1 MAVRSLVRQVL
12 LAGVWCLGG
21 TAQAAD
27 LAEVYQRAL
36 RNDPQIREADA
47 NRLAALEA
55 KPQALAALL
64 PQINATAGWTKNESE
79 GSSVFPV
86 RTPTNDV
93 SLVRTASGSDTD
105 STRWEISLRQSLFS
119 WANWVTLRRA
129 SAEVAQAESEYR
141 AAQQEL
147 VLRASERYLSVLAAK
162 DTVDAAAATQD
173 AIARQ
178 LEQAEKRFEVGLI
191 AVTDVQEARAAR
203 DQANANLIQA
213 KRLLATEVERLRELT
228 GESFTELAAPI
239 EDLPLTSPDPASAE
253 DWVRL
258 AMEQNA
264 RLVSSRLAADVT
276 RENISIQRS
285 GHLPEVDL
293 VLSKSDSET
302 DGTRVLSGIR
312 NPSDTDNNDETISL
326 QVTVPLFSGGATA
339 SRVRQASYL
348 HRAARERLEQTARQ
362 TELDTRDAYLG
373 VMSEISRVQAL
384 KQALESARTALA
396 ATEAGY
402 EVGTRTAVDVLDA
415 RRRLYDAQTNYLGS
429 RYDYLVNVLKLRLAA
444 GMLDGAS
451 ITELNNWLRNP
462 VTLN

>member
-1 MAVRSLVRQVL
+1 
-12 LAGVWCLGG
+12 
-21 TAQAAD
+21 
-27 LAEVYQRAL
+27 VYQRAL
-36 RNDPQIREADA
+36 QNDPLIREADA

-64 PQINATAGWTKNESE
+64 PQINATGGWTKDNSD
-79 GSSVFPV
+79 GSSVFPS
-86 RTPTNDV
+86 RTAAGDV
-93 SLVRTASGSDTD
+93 SLVRVASGSDTD
-105 STRWEISLRQSLFS
+105 TARWEISLRQNLFR
-119 WANWVTLRRA
+119 WANWVALKRA

-147 VLRASERYLSVLAAK
+147 VLRAAERYLGVLAAK
-162 DTVDAAAATQD
+162 DTVDAAAATQES
-173 AIARQ
+173 IARQ

-191 AVTDVQEARAAR
+191 AVTDVQEAKAAR
-203 DQANANLIQA
+203 DQANANLIQS
-213 KRLLATEVERLRELT
+213 KRQLATEVERLRELT
-228 GESFTELAAPI
+228 GESFTELAAPV
-239 EDLPLTSPDPASAE
+239 EELPLKSPDPASAE
-253 DWVRL
+253 DWVRI

-264 RLVSSRLAADVT
+264 RLISSRLAADVT
-276 RENISIQRS
+276 RENISAERS

-302 DGTRVLSGIR
+302 DGTRVLSGVR
-312 NPSDTDNNDETISL
+312 NPADTDNNDESISV
-326 QVTVPLFSGGATA
+326 QITVPIFSGGATA

-415 RRRLYDAQTNYLGS
+415 RRRLFDAQTNYLGS

-451 ITELNNWLRNP
+451 IADMNGWLKNP
-462 VTLN
+462 VSVN

>member
-1 MAVRSLVRQVL
+1 MSVRSLVRQVL
-12 LAGVWCLGG
+12 LAGAWCLCVP
-21 TAQAAD
+21 AHSAD

-64 PQINATAGWTKNESE
+64 PQISATGSWDKDESE

-86 RTPTNDV
+86 RTPTGDV
-93 SLVRTASGSDTD
+93 SLVRTSSGSDTD
-105 STRWEISLRQSLFS
+105 TTRWSISLRQNLFS
-119 WANWVTLRRA
+119 WANWVALRRA
-129 SAEVAQAESEYR
+129 SAEVAQAESDYR

-147 VLRASERYLSVLAAK
+147 VLRASERYLSVLAAR
-162 DTVDAAAATQD
+162 DTVDAAAATQE

-203 DQANANLIQA
+203 DQANANLIQS

-228 GESFTELAAPI
+228 GESFTELAAPV
-239 EDLPLTSPDPASAE
+239 EDLPLQSPDPAAAE
-253 DWVRL
+253 DWVKL

-264 RLVSSRLAADVT
+264 RLVSSRLAADVA

-293 VLSKSDSET
+293 VLSKSDTET

-312 NPSDTDNNDETISL
+312 NPSDTDNTDESISV
-326 QVTVPLFSGGATA
+326 QVKVPLFSGGATA

-444 GMLDGAS
+444 GMLDGGS
-451 ITELNNWLRNP
+451 ITELNGWLRNP
-462 VTLN
+462 VAVN

>member
-1 MAVRSLVRQVL
+1 MTVRPLLRQVL
-12 LAGVWCLGG
+12 IAGALCLGPVVH
-21 TAQAAD
+21 AAD

-36 RNDPQIREADA
+36 RNDPQIREAEA
-47 NRLAALEA
+47 NRLAALES

-64 PQINATAGWTKNESE
+64 PQISADGGWTKDDSD
-79 GSSVFPV
+79 GSSVFLS
-86 RTPTNDV
+86 RTSTGDV
-93 SLVRTASGSDTD
+93 NLARVASSARVET
-105 STRWEISLRQSLFS
+105 TRWEISLRQNLFN
-119 WANWVTLRRA
+119 WANWVALRRA
-129 SAEVAQAESEYR
+129 NSEVAQAESDYR
-141 AAQQEL
+141 AAQQDL
-147 VLRASERYLSVLAAK
+147 VLRAAERYLGVLAAR
-162 DTVDAAAATQD
+162 DTVDAAAATQE

-203 DQANANLIQA
+203 DQANANLIQS
-213 KRLLATEVERLRELT
+213 KRQLATEVERLRELT
-228 GESFTELAAPI
+228 GESFAELSAPV
-239 EDLPLTSPDPASAE
+239 EDLPLKAPDPASAE
-253 DWVRL
+253 DWVKL

-264 RLVSSRLAADVT
+264 RLVSSRLAADVA
-276 RENISIQRS
+276 RENIAGERS
-285 GHLPEVDL
+285 GHLPQVDL
-293 VLSKSDSET
+293 VLAKSDTET

-312 NPSDTDNNDETISL
+312 NPSDTDNNDKSISI
-326 QVTVPLFSGGATA
+326 QVTVPIFSGGATA
-339 SRVRQASYL
+339 SRVREASYR

-415 RRRLYDAQTNYLGS
+415 RRRQYEAQTNYLGS

-444 GMLDGAS
+444 GMLDAAS
-451 ITELNNWLRNP
+451 ITEVNGWLGNA
-462 VTLN
+462 VSVN

>member
-21 TAQAAD
+21 SAQAAD

-64 PQINATAGWTKNESE
+64 PQISATAGWTKDESE

-86 RTPTNDV
+86 RTPNNDI
-93 SLVRTASGSDTD
+93 SLVRTASGSDSET
-105 STRWEISLRQSLFS
+105 TRWEISLRQNLFS

-129 SAEVAQAESEYR
+129 SAEVAQAESDYR

-147 VLRASERYLSVLAAK
+147 VLRASERYLGVLAAK
-162 DTVDAAAATQD
+162 DTVDAADATQE

-228 GESFTELAAPI
+228 GESFTELAAPVD
-239 EDLPLTSPDPASAE
+239 DLPLAAPDPASAE

-293 VLSKSDSET
+293 VLSKSDAET
-302 DGTRVLSGIR
+302 DGTRVLSGIS
-312 NPSDTDNNDETISL
+312 NPLDTDNNDETISV

-415 RRRLYDAQTNYLGS
+415 RRRLYEAQTNYLGS
-429 RYDYLVNVLKLRLAA
+429 RYDYLLNVLKLRLAA
-444 GMLDGAS
+444 GMLDSAS
-451 ITELNNWLRNP
+451 ITELNGWLGTP
-462 VTLN
+462 VTVN